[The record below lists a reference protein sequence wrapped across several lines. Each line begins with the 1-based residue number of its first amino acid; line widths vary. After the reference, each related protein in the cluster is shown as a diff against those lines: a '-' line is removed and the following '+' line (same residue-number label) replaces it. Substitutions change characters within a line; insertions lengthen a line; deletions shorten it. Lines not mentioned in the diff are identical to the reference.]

1 MTTHLWE
8 LSSLQKKSIKDTQKL
23 CGIFYDDNKDIQ
35 KSKILSIIALEKMK
49 QSGGDYY
56 YPTLYTGNLSYL
68 LKNYITKQKLE
79 DYTFA
84 EKVYD
89 ILMLPHN
96 SLEEFDQERLDII
109 YKKWLHI
116 ISSYNQPIYE
126 EKTKESLEKLNITKE
141 LIIMNDPFNTEIKD
155 ISPKNY
161 NQMSEITNNLSREF
175 WRDIS
180 ILPPSWK
187 KVALRFRRLRIIN
200 NRANAIIN
208 GALRT
213 KYRDS
218 PYRASNN
225 FNTFFSLAII
235 DYYSKYLPENLLEK
249 AKALTILVQQYT
261 KYCFDE
267 NKIYLIPKPKKLIFS
282 NNQLHCESGP
292 AFEYGNDTTE
302 LYFWHNILV
311 EKYIIMNPEKITAE
325 KILNEGN
332 IEISR
337 IMLERMGVE
346 KFVKET
352 KAKVVDQDIDGKGNC
367 RQLLAIRLPA
377 ESFPES
383 IMKIVKIICPST
395 GRTYMMRVPPQTI
408 TCQEAVAWTFGLK
421 PNQYCPIEET

>member
-161 NQMSEITNNLSREF
+161 NQMSEITNNLSIEF
-175 WRDIS
+175 WRD
-180 ILPPSWK
+180 
-187 KVALRFRRLRIIN
+187 V
-200 NRANAIIN
+200 
-208 GALRT
+208 
-213 KYRDS
+213 
-218 PYRASNN
+218 
-225 FNTFFSLAII
+225 
-235 DYYSKYLPENLLEK
+235 
-249 AKALTILVQQYT
+249 
-261 KYCFDE
+261 
-267 NKIYLIPKPKKLIFS
+267 
-282 NNQLHCESGP
+282 
-292 AFEYGNDTTE
+292 
-302 LYFWHNILV
+302 
-311 EKYIIMNPEKITAE
+311 
-325 KILNEGN
+325 
-332 IEISR
+332 
-337 IMLERMGVE
+337 
-346 KFVKET
+346 
-352 KAKVVDQDIDGKGNC
+352 
-367 RQLLAIRLPA
+367 
-377 ESFPES
+377 
-383 IMKIVKIICPST
+383 
-395 GRTYMMRVPPQTI
+395 
-408 TCQEAVAWTFGLK
+408 
-421 PNQYCPIEET
+421 